1 MTGNRQNR
9 RRNWTKQTKCVIFL
23 VEVSLQSLTYVR
35 RLAKGRNHML
45 SIDEL
50 KGVRAI
56 GYNIAKMLDEK
67 KMKNWMS

>member
-1 MTGNRQNR
+1 
-9 RRNWTKQTKCVIFL
+9 
-23 VEVSLQSLTYVR
+23 
-35 RLAKGRNHML
+35 ML

-67 KMKNWMS
+67 KMKIWMS

>member
-1 MTGNRQNR
+1 
-9 RRNWTKQTKCVIFL
+9 
-23 VEVSLQSLTYVR
+23 
-35 RLAKGRNHML
+35 ML